1 TAQQP
6 ESLRRLARLLDYRPR
21 PGVAALADLAF
32 TLNAGKT
39 AQIPVGLRVQSVP
52 AQNQQPHTYETLQSI
67 TADARF
73 NRLRIFP
80 KPQPKNPLHQGSPAA
95 ILDRLD
101 GPSFLAA
108 LSANDPVILF
118 NAGGTVAPEEKK
130 VAALT
135 VRDDMVVLSW
145 TTPIVGAHWNANTK
159 AFKHKRTFRLFGYN
173 APETFMQSTASN
185 AVPGGILWKLLKT
198 DPK

>member
-1 TAQQP
+1 QIDDDAVTFINLWAALLDVLTFYQERYANEVFLRTAQQP

-39 AQIPVGLRVQSVP
+39 AQIPCGLRVQSVP

-118 NAGGTVAPEEKK
+118 NAGGTVA
-130 VAALT
+130 
-135 VRDDMVVLSW
+135 
-145 TTPIVGAHWNANTK
+145 
-159 AFKHKRTFRLFGYN
+159 
-173 APETFMQSTASN
+173 
-185 AVPGGILWKLLKT
+185 
-198 DPK
+198 